1 MHSENLSDEAVETT
15 LFVSIREGIGAA
27 IMSGAGIQQLTPL
40 AIFLGGTA
48 TQIAILESL
57 PVALGA
63 FMQLAGIKLA
73 ETLQSRM
80 SIMTILVYV
89 QAAVWIPIAF
99 TPLLLPHQWG
109 TVTMLILLAAGTHGI
124 GQVIAPI
131 WLSLLGDLVP
141 KARRGKFFGR
151 RNKVYGYCL
160 LAIMIYA
167 GAILE
172 IGTHTQAVSLSFAI
186 LFLSAAIFRL
196 TSAFWLSRY
205 QDPPMVVNNA
215 SQLGIK
221 RFLKKLLK
229 SNFGRYTVYLTL
241 FNFSLYVAFPFF
253 SLYLLKE
260 LKVPYL
266 MFAALTGIS
275 MGSQFI
281 CMEWWGKLGDSF
293 GNKKLLTIS
302 SIGIAILPA
311 FWVISELWAY
321 LVLLHIFTGATY
333 AGFQI
338 SVNNFLLDSLPT
350 KRRPRFIAYQGMCS
364 AMGVLAGSLVGSQ
377 FLEYVTHSEYLIS
390 SGVKPFSL
398 LFLTTSAIRLGV
410 AVAGIGWFK
419 EVRREVSSR
428 SISQSFYQKVGGRAL
443 VEPKIYF
450 FERRRTSKEA
460 KTREMQ

>member
-1 MHSENLSDEAVETT
+1 MHSKNLSDEALEKT
-15 LFVSIREGIGAA
+15 LFVSIREGLGAA
-27 IMSGAGIQQLTPL
+27 VMSGAGIQQLTPL

-48 TQIAILESL
+48 TQIAVLESL

-99 TPLLLPHQWG
+99 TSLLLPSEWG
-109 TVTMLILLAAGTHGI
+109 TVTMLILLVAGTHSI

-141 KARRGKFFGR
+141 TARRGKFFGR
-151 RNKVYGYCL
+151 RNKVYGYCFL
-160 LAIMIYA
+160 VTTIYA
-167 GAILE
+167 GVILE
-172 IGTHTQAVSLSFAI
+172 IGSRLQAVAFSFAVV
-186 LFLSAAIFRL
+186 FMSAAILRL
-196 TSAFWLSRY
+196 TSAYWLSKY
-205 QDPPMVVNNA
+205 QDPPMLVNNS

-221 RFLKKLLK
+221 RFLKRLFQ
-229 SNFGRYTVYLTL
+229 SNFGRYTVYLTF

-260 LKVPYL
+260 LQVPYL
-266 MFAALTGIS
+266 MFAILTGIS

-281 CMEWWGKLGDSF
+281 CMEWWGKLGDRF

-302 SIGIAILPA
+302 SIGIAVLPA
-311 FWVISELWAY
+311 FWVVSESWAY

-338 SVNNFLLDSLPT
+338 SVNNFLLDSLPA
-350 KRRPRFIAYQGMCS
+350 KRRPRFIAYQGTCS

-377 FLEYVTHSEYLIS
+377 LLNYATYSEYLI
-390 SGVKPFSL
+390 GLGIEPFSL
-398 LFLTTSAIRLGV
+398 LFLITSVVRLGV

-419 EVRREVSSR
+419 EVRREVSNR
-428 SISQSFYQKVGGRAL
+428 SISQYFYQKVAGRAL
-443 VEPKIYF
+443 VEPKVYF
-450 FERRRTSKEA
+450 FERRKTSRDAQDQK
-460 KTREMQ
+460 K

>member
-1 MHSENLSDEAVETT
+1 MHSENLSDETVEKT

-27 IMSGAGIQQLTPL
+27 VMSGAGIQQLTPL

-48 TQIAILESL
+48 TQIAVLESL
-57 PVALGA
+57 PVVLGA

-73 ETLQSRM
+73 ETLRSRM

-89 QAAVWIPIAF
+89 QAAIWIPIAF
-99 TPLLLPHQWG
+99 TSLLLPSEWG
-109 TVTMLILLAAGTHGI
+109 TVSMLILLAAGTHGI

-141 KARRGKFFGR
+141 KATRGKFFGR

-160 LAIMIYA
+160 LVMTIYA
-167 GAILE
+167 GVILE
-172 IGTHTQAVSLSFAI
+172 IGSRLQAVAISFAI
-186 LFLSAAIFRL
+186 VFLSTAILRL
-196 TSAFWLSRY
+196 TSAYWLSRY
-205 QDPPMVVNNA
+205 QDPPMLANTS
-215 SQLGIK
+215 SQFGIK
-221 RFLKKLLK
+221 RFLKRLFKT
-229 SNFGRYTVYLTL
+229 NFGRYTVYLTL

-260 LKVPYL
+260 LKVPYYIY
-266 MFAALTGIS
+266 AALTGIS

-281 CMEWWGKLGDSF
+281 CMEWWGKLGDNF

-302 SIGIAILPA
+302 SIGIAIIPA
-311 FWVISELWAY
+311 LWVVSELWAY

-338 SVNNFLLDSLPT
+338 SVNNFLLDSLPA

-377 FLEYVTHSEYLIS
+377 FLEYLTRSEYLVDLKI
-390 SGVKPFSL
+390 KPFSL
-398 LFLTTSAIRLGV
+398 LFLTTSAIRMGV
-410 AVAGIGWFK
+410 AVAGISWFK
-419 EVRREVSSR
+419 EVRKEVSKR
-428 SISQSFYQKVGGRAL
+428 SISRYFYQKVNGHVL
-443 VEPKIYF
+443 VEPNDF
-450 FERRRTSKEA
+450 SR
-460 KTREMQ
+460 

>member
-1 MHSENLSDEAVETT
+1 MHLENLSDEAVEKT
-15 LFVSIREGIGAA
+15 LFVSIREGIGSAVM
-27 IMSGAGIQQLTPL
+27 IGAGIQQLTPL

-48 TQIAILESL
+48 TQIAVLESL

-89 QAAVWIPIAF
+89 QAAIWVPIAF
-99 TPLLLPHQWG
+99 TPLLLPPEWG
-109 TVTMLILLAAGTHGI
+109 TVTMLILMAAGTHGI

-141 KARRGKFFGR
+141 KARRGNFFGR
-151 RNKVYGYCL
+151 RNKVYGYFL
-160 LAIMIYA
+160 LVTMIYA
-167 GAILE
+167 GVVLE
-172 IGTHTQAVSLSFAI
+172 IGSRLQTVSLSFAI
-186 LFLSAAIFRL
+186 VFLSATILRL
-196 TSAFWLSRY
+196 TSAYWLSRY
-205 QDPPMVVNNA
+205 QDPPMLLNNSA
-215 SQLGIK
+215 QLGIK
-221 RFLKKLLK
+221 RFLERLFKT
-229 SNFGRYTVYLTL
+229 NFGRYTVYLTL
-241 FNFSLYVAFPFF
+241 FNFSLYMAFPFF

-281 CMEWWGKLGDSF
+281 CMEWWGKLGDNF

-311 FWVISELWAY
+311 LWVISELWAY
-321 LVLLHIFTGATY
+321 LVLLHILTGATY

-338 SVNNFLLDSLPT
+338 SVNNFLLDSLHT

-377 FLEYVTHSEYLIS
+377 FLEYAAHVEYLIRWEI
-390 SGVKPFSL
+390 KPFYL
-398 LFLTTSAIRLGV
+398 LFLTTSIVRLGV

-419 EVRREVSSR
+419 EVRREVSNR
-428 SISQSFYQKVGGRAL
+428 SISQYFYQKVAGRAL
-443 VEPKIYF
+443 VEPKVYF
-450 FERRRTSKEA
+450 FERRRTSKDV
-460 KTREMQ
+460 KTNETQ